1 MTDAGDAVSVVLAV
15 GVKVRAGAGASP
27 GNVSKGVNANRAV
40 RRRVRWL
47 CISRCDDEEM
57 VGDGVDG
64 YWKVEEVDVFQ
75 GKPRVSILVGVHSH
89 LRSEVLTG
97 SRA

>member
-1 MTDAGDAVSVVLAV
+1 
-15 GVKVRAGAGASP
+15 
-27 GNVSKGVNANRAV
+27 
-40 RRRVRWL
+40 
-47 CISRCDDEEM
+47 
-57 VGDGVDG
+57 VDG